1 MRFLKYKKIFFIV
14 LGGSLFFLPLIPF
27 SHAQYRTDVTDTSQV
42 KVAAPDGLRRPLEV
56 VVDTVAAGV
65 RKVTTVAEGYVA
77 GGGGVPGVYAAFGSG
92 VLSIVTD
99 FFNLAIYYGVYSIP
113 DILKSE
119 GVKNAWSLARDVANI
134 GFIFVLLYIS
144 VKTVL
149 GETGS
154 QKLITQVIIAAL
166 LVNFSAVIPR
176 TIIDVSNIFAITFY
190 ENLGPQIGSSQ
201 ARDVTKAFLDAT
213 SPSYGLK
220 MYADAFFNTFSPS
233 HSLSVESYIPGTLM
247 FILAYILLVGGILFV
262 LRIVVLVLILVA
274 SPLAIVG
281 WIIPTTASYSKQW
294 LSRLTNEAIFAPVF
308 MFLIY
313 ISITVLKDSSLANLD
328 PNGSSTSKFITFI
341 VACSLLIISLSAAK
355 KFSGDG
361 ASYALGW
368 SKTAKGWFMGATV
381 GTAGAYG
388 LGKLANKAASSDTI
402 KNLSA
407 KSPLLGGFVRERLD
421 KVADYKFAGGASYK
435 DRVSKSADRISGFK
449 TKELRAQYLASLS
462 ETDKAAAYGKLPERE
477 KAELHDYVD
486 SLVASGVPTREE
498 QKIIDAVNGNEARGK
513 KGLAPKTGSEA
524 WDKLEDEKE
533 RYRVSQAAREAR
545 EELEDVGTAL
555 PPTPAQIKDAV
566 RKLKGNAINRVD
578 LDKLLDPTVA
588 KHLDGPQLRKI
599 AESSNFSSSQ
609 MMVSPG
615 GGAAPVT
622 LKTYLMGE
630 IYSKLGI
637 PPGGH
642 IPPAN
647 IATLPINLQTAYK
660 YFQSSHGQMS
670 YS

>member
-1 MRFLKYKKIFFIV
+1 MRFIKYKKIFFVILSV
-14 LGGSLFFLPLIPF
+14 SLLFLASSSF
-27 SHAQYRTDVTDTSQV
+27 SYAQGNRTDVTNADQV
-42 KVAAPDGLRRPLEV
+42 RPAAPDVLRRPLEA

-65 RKVTTVAEGYVA
+65 RKVTTIAGGYVA

-92 VLSIVTD
+92 ILSIVTD

-119 GVKNAWSLARDVANI
+119 GVKNAWTLARDIANI
-134 GFIFVLLYIS
+134 GFIFILLYIAI
-144 VKTVL
+144 KTVL
-149 GETGS
+149 GESNS

-176 TIIDVSNIFAITFY
+176 TIIDISNIFAITFY
-190 ENLGPQIGSSQ
+190 ENLGPQIAGSQ
-201 ARDVTKAFLDAT
+201 ARDITTTFLAAS
-213 SPSYGLK
+213 SPAYGIK
-220 MYADAFFNTFSPS
+220 MYADAFVNTFSPS

-262 LRIVVLVLILVA
+262 LRIVVLVLILVS
-274 SPLAIVG
+274 SPLAVIG
-281 WIIPTTASYSKQW
+281 WIIPSTASYSKQW
-294 LSRLTNEAIFAPVF
+294 LSKLINEAIFAPIF

-313 ISITVLKDSSLANLD
+313 ISIIILRDSSLSNLD
-328 PNGSSTSKFITFI
+328 PSGSSTSKIISFII
-341 VACSLLIISLSAAK
+341 VCSLLLVSLYVAK

-361 ASYALGW
+361 ASYAMGW
-368 SKTAKGWFMGATV
+368 GKGAKGWFMGATV

-388 LGKLANKAASSDTI
+388 LGKLANKAATSDTI

-435 DRVSKSADRISGFK
+435 DRVSKSADRITGFK

-462 ETDKAAAYGKLPERE
+462 ETDKAAAYGKLSERE
-477 KAELHDYVD
+477 KAELHDHVD
-486 SLVASGVPTREE
+486 TLAASATPTRQE
-498 QKIIDAVNGNEARGK
+498 QAIIDAVNGNTARGK

-533 RYRVSQAAREAR
+533 RYRASQSAREAR

-566 RKLKGNAINRVD
+566 RKLKGNAINRVE

-609 MMVSPG
+609 MMVSTG
-615 GGAAPVT
+615 GGPIT
-622 LKTYLMGE
+622 LRNYLMDEMNRAAG
-630 IYSKLGI
+630 LPPGAPI
-637 PPGGH
+637 PPTH
-642 IPPAN
+642 IHL
-647 IATLPINLQTAYK
+647 LPDNLKSALK
-660 YFQSSHGQMS
+660 YLTSTHGNT
-670 YS
+670 YYV